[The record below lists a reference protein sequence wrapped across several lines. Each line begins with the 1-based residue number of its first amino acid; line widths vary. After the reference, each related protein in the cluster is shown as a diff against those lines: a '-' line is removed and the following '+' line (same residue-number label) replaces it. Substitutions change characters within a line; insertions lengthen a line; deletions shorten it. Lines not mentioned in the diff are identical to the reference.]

1 MNFFI
6 YLLSF
11 VMPILNV
18 GFLLKN
24 SKSIVIETD
33 YIKVESSF
41 VLVESTKKKEV
52 YDITFNVTNK
62 IGKDLF
68 YVANYIK
75 SKEYIQEYNKN
86 KDQKLNDQ
94 GNFEV
99 SSAPPPLSTSEY
111 VESGGAM
118 KVGTGSIKSSG
129 GRSNNIENKI
139 DEGNSNPKEIFNY
152 SLENNFFEIIIPP
165 SKNLRFISDLEKTPN
180 KAVFFNTREKKP
192 HPIFFKNESDKRIQ
206 ISDIENEFDPIVC
219 IIPIQGLSKLSRFEI
234 SKKSGPKPADFEI
247 VFSKNIVYSN
257 KTKLLL
263 DKTFHLSIEEAIM
276 KYKELQ
282 KILNENI

>member
-18 GFLLKN
+18 DFLLKN

-118 KVGTGSIKSSG
+118 KVGTSSVKSSG

-206 ISDIENEFDPIVC
+206 ISDVENEFDPIVC

>member
-52 YDITFNVTNK
+52 YDVTFNVINK

-94 GNFEV
+94 GNIEV

-118 KVGTGSIKSSG
+118 KVGTGSVKSSG

-180 KAVFFNTREKKP
+180 KAVFFNIREKKP

-206 ISDIENEFDPIVC
+206 ISNIENEFDPIIC
-219 IIPIQGLSKLSRFEI
+219 IIPVQGLSKVSRLEI

>member
-11 VMPILNV
+11 VIPILNV

-52 YDITFNVTNK
+52 YDITFNVINK

-94 GNFEV
+94 GNIEV

-118 KVGTGSIKSSG
+118 KVGAGSVKSSG

-165 SKNLRFISDLEKTPN
+165 SKNLIFISDLEKTPN
-180 KAVFFNTREKKP
+180 KAVFFNIREKKP

-206 ISDIENEFDPIVC
+206 ISNVENEFDPIVC
-219 IIPIQGLSKLSRFEI
+219 IIPVQGLSKVSRLEI
-234 SKKSGPKPADFEI
+234 SKKSGPKPADFQI

>member
-11 VMPILNV
+11 VMPMLNV

-206 ISDIENEFDPIVC
+206 ISDVENEFDPIVC
-219 IIPIQGLSKLSRFEI
+219 IIPVQGLSKLSRFEI

>member
-118 KVGTGSIKSSG
+118 KVGTGSVKSSG

-180 KAVFFNTREKKP
+180 KAVFFNIREKKP

-219 IIPIQGLSKLSRFEI
+219 IIPIQGLSKLSRLEI
-234 SKKSGPKPADFEI
+234 NKKSGPKPADFEI
-247 VFSKNIVYSN
+247 VFSKNIIYSN

>member
-1 MNFFI
+1 MNFSI

-11 VMPILNV
+11 VISILNV
-18 GFLLKN
+18 DFLSKN

-41 VLVESTKKKEV
+41 ELVESTKKKEV
-52 YDITFNVTNK
+52 YNITFNVTNK
-62 IGKDLF
+62 IGQDLF

-75 SKEYIQEYNKN
+75 SKEYIQEYNKG
-86 KDQKLNDQ
+86 KDQNLNDQ
-94 GNFEV
+94 DNIEV
-99 SSAPPPLSTSEY
+99 SAPPPLTTSEY

-118 KVGTGSIKSSG
+118 KVGTGSVKRSG
-129 GRSNNIENKI
+129 GRSNKIENKI
-139 DEGNSNPKEIFNY
+139 DDGNSDAKEIFNY

-165 SKNLRFISDLEKTPN
+165 SKNLIFISDLEKTPN
-180 KAVFFNTREKKP
+180 KAVFFNIREKKP
-192 HPIFFKNESDKRIQ
+192 HSIFFKNESDKRIQ
-206 ISDIENEFDPIVC
+206 ISDVENEFDPIVC
-219 IIPIQGLSKLSRFEI
+219 IIPVQGLSKVSRLEI
-234 SKKSGPKPADFEI
+234 SKKSGLKPADFEI
-247 VFSKNIVYSN
+247 VFSKNVVYSN

>member
-118 KVGTGSIKSSG
+118 KVGTGSVKSSG

-206 ISDIENEFDPIVC
+206 ISDVENEFDPIVC
-219 IIPIQGLSKLSRFEI
+219 IIPVQGLSKLSRFEI

>member
-94 GNFEV
+94 GNIEV

-118 KVGTGSIKSSG
+118 KVGTSSVKSSG

-206 ISDIENEFDPIVC
+206 ISDVENEFDPIVC
-219 IIPIQGLSKLSRFEI
+219 IIPIQGLSKLSRLEI

>member
-94 GNFEV
+94 GTIEV

-118 KVGTGSIKSSG
+118 KVGTSSVKSSG

-180 KAVFFNTREKKP
+180 KAVFFNTRVKKP

-206 ISDIENEFDPIVC
+206 ISDVENEFDPIVC
-219 IIPIQGLSKLSRFEI
+219 IIPVQGLSKLSRFEI

>member
-1 MNFFI
+1 M
-6 YLLSF
+6 
-11 VMPILNV
+11 MPILNV

-118 KVGTGSIKSSG
+118 KVGTSSVKSSG

-206 ISDIENEFDPIVC
+206 ISDVENEFDPIVC
-219 IIPIQGLSKLSRFEI
+219 IIPIQGLSKLSRLEI